1 MHSNASTAISGHQ
14 MLPCSVLGSLRLG
27 GMKLSIRL
35 RSITAV
41 HLALNSHVAKC
52 HLEVTISCSVTSDCQ
67 DIFGIVNKPQTRQD
81 LGPMVFPN
89 LVLPVFSPWN
99 VP

>member
-1 MHSNASTAISGHQ
+1 MQHAGFTQA
-14 MLPCSVLGSLRLG
+14 G

-41 HLALNSHVAKC
+41 HLALNSHVHVAKC

-67 DIFGIVNKPQTRQD
+67 DIFGIVKTPQTRQD